1 MIIRD
6 AAIPEIVLKIADHY
20 NSNIATR
27 FLRPLLAGI
36 LADGELSRRLSDITD
51 HPEAYTSQGMHI
63 DELYLQIQALARFVY
78 LVRSDILPNIRILAG
93 SPSSSDA
100 NKVFRDMAL
109 SNFAAN
115 MRVLAD
121 YVNEL
126 YVQTVAYD
134 KQKSGKNRPV
144 YRTIPGLEEIGRYL
158 VDQ

>member
-1 MIIRD
+1 M
-6 AAIPEIVLKIADHY
+6 
-20 NSNIATR
+20 
-27 FLRPLLAGI
+27 
-36 LADGELSRRLSDITD
+36 
-51 HPEAYTSQGMHI
+51 
-63 DELYLQIQALARFVY
+63 QIQALARFVY
-78 LVRSDILPNIRILAG
+78 QVRSDILPNIRILAG
-93 SPSSSDA
+93 PSGSGDA

-134 KQKSGKNRPV
+134 KQQSGNKRPI

-158 VDQ
+158 VDH